1 MHSLQP
7 QSLTNS
13 ELERLAYITG
23 YDKLPA
29 NWAAEILR
37 RTSKDWTTELDA
49 LGAHTGRHFNPDQL
63 ELDLS

>member
-13 ELERLAYITG
+13 ELERLSYITG
-23 YDKLPA
+23 YDKLPQ
-29 NWAAEILR
+29 NWVAEIMR
-37 RTSKDWTTELDA
+37 RTEQDWKTERV
-49 LGAHTGRHFNPDQL
+49 HNPDQL

>member
-7 QSLTNS
+7 QALTNS

-23 YDKLPA
+23 YDKLPP
-29 NWAAEILR
+29 NWVAEILR
-37 RTSKDWTTELDA
+37 RTEKDWETKQT
-49 LGAHTGRHFNPDQL
+49 HNPAQL

>member
-7 QSLTNS
+7 QSLTNF

-23 YDKLPA
+23 HDKLPP
-29 NWAAEILR
+29 NWVAEILR
-37 RTSKDWTTELDA
+37 RTEKDWEIEQ
-49 LGAHTGRHFNPDQL
+49 AHNPAQL